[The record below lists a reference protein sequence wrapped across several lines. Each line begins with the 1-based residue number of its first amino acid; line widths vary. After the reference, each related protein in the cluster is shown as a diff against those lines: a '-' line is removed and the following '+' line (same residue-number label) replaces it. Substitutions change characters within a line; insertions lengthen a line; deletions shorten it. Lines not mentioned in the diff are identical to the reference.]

1 MQSLEL
7 ASTAELHLYKTLL
20 KFGNISSASALPRYV
35 RTIVGSS
42 RKQLDDASANVQA
55 RLFKS
60 GPVRE
65 VMSEVLN
72 SVRAILGIE
81 EVKAVKK
88 KRLRAKDYAMGV
100 TDLGAG
106 PTVQR
111 VQQLSMRASPVL
123 SDRDDPSGR
132 REIRR
137 DQEPDFGTENE
148 DDYDRYAS
156 RLATFSDGHLGS
168 GDSESESD
176 RGKGLNPN
184 SITDNSA
191 SEEEESEVS
200 EPMDNPRKPK
210 KPPSAAPNSTTFLP
224 SLSMGYFSGS
234 ESAEDLSDEGP
245 KARTNRMGQQ
255 ARRALWE
262 KKFGKNANHVKMQPQ
277 DRDEGWDARK
287 GASAGDD
294 RGKRGRGR
302 GRGDSNMTGGR
313 AKARSGRGP
322 MSSGANSDPVALR
335 EAKSVT
341 KTKSAS
347 DGPIHPSWEAARKA
361 KEQKK
366 LVQFQGKKV
375 VFD

>member
-1 MQSLEL
+1 MEL

-20 KFGNISSASALPRYV
+20 RFSSISSASALPRYV

-42 RKQLDDASANVQA
+42 RKELDDASANVQA

-60 GPVRE
+60 SPVQE
-65 VMSEVLN
+65 VLLEVLN

-81 EVKAVKK
+81 EAKASKK
-88 KRLRAKDYAMGV
+88 KRLRAKDYARGV
-100 TDLGAG
+100 TDMGAG
-106 PTVQR
+106 PTVQSL
-111 VQQLSMRASPVL
+111 QQLSMRAGL
-123 SDRDDPSGR
+123 SDVDDASGR
-132 REIRR
+132 REIKG
-137 DQEPDFGTENE
+137 DQEPDFGTESE

-176 RGKGLNPN
+176 RAQGLNPI

-191 SEEEESEVS
+191 SEEEKSEVS
-200 EPMDNPRKPK
+200 EPMDKPRKPK
-210 KPPSAAPNSTTFLP
+210 KPSSAAPKSTTFLP

-294 RGKRGRGR
+294 RGKSGRGR

-322 MSSGANSDPVALR
+322 MSSGANSDPVALK

-341 KTKSAS
+341 RTKPAS